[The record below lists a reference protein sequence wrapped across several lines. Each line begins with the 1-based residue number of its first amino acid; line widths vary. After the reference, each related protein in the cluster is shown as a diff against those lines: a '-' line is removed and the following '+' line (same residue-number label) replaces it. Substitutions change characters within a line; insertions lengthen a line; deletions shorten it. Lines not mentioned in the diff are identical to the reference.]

1 MGSLRDHSGG
11 LTDLGAGPRGRFIP
25 PLPKIAWG
33 PALIRMG
40 IGNRLINMVPVL
52 PFD

>member
-1 MGSLRDHSGG
+1 MGSLRDLSGG
-11 LTDLGAGPRGRFIP
+11 ADRLGARPRGRFIP

-33 PALIRMG
+33 PALIPLG
-40 IGNRLINMVPVL
+40 IGNRLIIVVPVL